1 MSGCGGTPPES
12 EAWCRG
18 AVERRQNP
26 KPCGTLPMLT
36 VAQDDG
42 RNRTVVS
49 SGKEAAR
56 AEHECEAKAAPR
68 TARESW
74 KAARTPGRPGE
85 GCERLLGPGTMHARG
100 NADRGTGLTWRLT
113 GERSESG

>member
-1 MSGCGGTPPES
+1 M
-12 EAWCRG
+12 
-18 AVERRQNP
+18 
-26 KPCGTLPMLT
+26 
-36 VAQDDG
+36 
-42 RNRTVVS
+42 S
-49 SGKEAAR
+49 SGAEATR

-74 KAARTPGRPGE
+74 KDARTHGRPGE
-85 GCERLLGPGTMHARG
+85 GCECLLAPGTMNVRG

>member
-1 MSGCGGTPPES
+1 M
-12 EAWCRG
+12 
-18 AVERRQNP
+18 ERRQNP
-26 KPCGTLPMLT
+26 KPCGTLPTLT
-36 VAQDDG
+36 AAQDDG

-74 KAARTPGRPGE
+74 KAARTLGRPGE
-85 GCERLLGPGTMHARG
+85 GRERLLAQPMKHERG
-100 NADRGTGLTWRLT
+100 NAERGTGLTCRLT